1 MPRPTPAAEGQT
13 EEAGNEQAEKSEMA
27 CAPAFL
33 ETGDG
38 QQLKLGLLCCPTQ
51 TTWRQEHRQDLATYR
66 YQSPGPFTARLRWG
80 DQTAEACVRP
90 GAASVQAAWQ
100 QPELQLFAVERLHN
114 QPLRRMVKV
123 LVSGLARGQRLRLDG
138 GAGQVCWIE
147 AQGDGEGGGEWTFS
161 YPKPGAYLVGLD
173 LLDNDGF
180 WLATLGEAPLEIT
193 APLEF
198 LAEEQP
204 QPASAAE
211 ALAPTDFS
219 YELAVAA
226 SAQPPWLPY
235 RYARPAWSGTRT
247 YTTPGGS
254 QVSRVVGAG
263 TCLSIRAETV
273 VGNVLW
279 YQTGSGDWIPASSV
293 NLITPSELR
302 GVELAEV
309 TIPEPPT
316 PPPTP
321 PTELRQGVVTAGTL
335 NVRPRPGVR
344 ADNPPIAQL
353 HAGDQVTIYEEALS
367 DGATWYRIGEGRW
380 VHSAYIRLVTP
391 SEPAPPSPPPTGL
404 RQGVVT
410 ATALNVRP
418 RPGVRADNPP
428 IAQLHAGDQVTIY
441 EEALSDGAI
450 WYRIGEGRWVHSAY
464 VRLLETG
471 TRSVALLST
480 SGDLPAMSL
489 PVGWVVASALNVRAR
504 PGVASD
510 NPPIDQVRHNQV
522 FPILEQRTV
531 GSARWYRIGEGRW
544 VEGSW
549 VGVARLKPRPLS
561 IRPDERWVGVCLK
574 EQTAVA
580 YEGDRP
586 VYAALVATGLPGTPT
601 VQGVFRTWLRL
612 PTGKMSGGNP
622 AYGSYYYLE
631 DVTWTCYFYSGYS
644 LHAAYWHDAFGRPR
658 SHGCVNM
665 SPYDA
670 WWIYQ
675 WSAAGG
681 PNSPAVYVY
690 WE

>member
-1 MPRPTPAAEGQT
+1 
-13 EEAGNEQAEKSEMA
+13 
-27 CAPAFL
+27 
-33 ETGDG
+33 
-38 QQLKLGLLCCPTQ
+38 
-51 TTWRQEHRQDLATYR
+51 
-66 YQSPGPFTARLRWG
+66 
-80 DQTAEACVRP
+80 
-90 GAASVQAAWQ
+90 
-100 QPELQLFAVERLHN
+100 
-114 QPLRRMVKV
+114 
-123 LVSGLARGQRLRLDG
+123 
-138 GAGQVCWIE
+138 
-147 AQGDGEGGGEWTFS
+147 
-161 YPKPGAYLVGLD
+161 
-173 LLDNDGF
+173 
-180 WLATLGEAPLEIT
+180 
-193 APLEF
+193 
-198 LAEEQP
+198 
-204 QPASAAE
+204 
-211 ALAPTDFS
+211 
-219 YELAVAA
+219 
-226 SAQPPWLPY
+226 
-235 RYARPAWSGTRT
+235 
-247 YTTPGGS
+247 
-254 QVSRVVGAG
+254 
-263 TCLSIRAETV
+263 
-273 VGNVLW
+273 
-279 YQTGSGDWIPASSV
+279 
-293 NLITPSELR
+293 
-302 GVELAEV
+302 
-309 TIPEPPT
+309 
-316 PPPTP
+316 
-321 PTELRQGVVTAGTL
+321 
-335 NVRPRPGVR
+335 
-344 ADNPPIAQL
+344 
-353 HAGDQVTIYEEALS
+353 
-367 DGATWYRIGEGRW
+367 
-380 VHSAYIRLVTP
+380 
-391 SEPAPPSPPPTGL
+391 
-404 RQGVVT
+404 
-410 ATALNVRP
+410 
-418 RPGVRADNPP
+418 VRADNPP